1 MNHCKWNTNILKINI
16 KVKKYVLSQ
25 NFKGYLLLTSLQ
37 KEMKLNYLFKKNDN
51 STEKKPQMCL
61 ESV

>member
-1 MNHCKWNTNILKINI
+1 MNHCKWDTNILKINI

-37 KEMKLNYLFKKNDN
+37 KEMKLNYLFKKMIIAL
-51 STEKKPQMCL
+51 KKNHKCA
-61 ESV
+61 

>member
-37 KEMKLNYLFKKNDN
+37 KEMKLNYLFKKMIIALK
-51 STEKKPQMCL
+51 KKPQMCL